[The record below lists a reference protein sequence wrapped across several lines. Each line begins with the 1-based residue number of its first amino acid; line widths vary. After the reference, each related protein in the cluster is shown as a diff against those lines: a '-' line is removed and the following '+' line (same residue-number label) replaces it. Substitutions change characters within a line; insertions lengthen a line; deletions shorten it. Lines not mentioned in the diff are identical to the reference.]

1 LVGWRNVG
9 THIKEAVMAL
19 SEHEQRLLDQ
29 LEQQLHADD
38 PKFAHSMA
46 SDTRKSMSTRRLVIG
61 SLITIAGILVLLAG
75 IVYPEA
81 VYQSIIVGV
90 AGFLIM
96 GGGVYFATT
105 KSKQVETDQP
115 VGRPSKA
122 TTGGKSGFMSSLE
135 DKWDE
140 RKRDQT

>member
-1 LVGWRNVG
+1 
-9 THIKEAVMAL
+9 MAL

-46 SDTRKSMSTRRLVIG
+46 SDSRKSMSTRRLVIG

-75 IVYPEA
+75 IVW
-81 VYQSIIVGV
+81 QNIFIGV

-96 GGGVYFATT
+96 GAGVYFATT
-105 KSKQVETDQP
+105 KSKQVDTGQP
-115 VGRPSKA
+115 IGKPSKA

-140 RKRDQT
+140 RKRDQS

>member
-1 LVGWRNVG
+1 
-9 THIKEAVMAL
+9 MAL

-75 IVYPEA
+75 IVYA
-81 VYQSIIVGV
+81 LTIVGV
-90 AGFLIM
+90 LGFLIM
-96 GGGVYFATT
+96 GAGVYFATT
-105 KSKQVETDQP
+105 KSRQVEAGTAP
-115 VGRPSKA
+115 GRPAK
-122 TTGGKSGFMSSLE
+122 TPTGGKSGFMSGLE

-140 RKRDQT
+140 RKRDQS